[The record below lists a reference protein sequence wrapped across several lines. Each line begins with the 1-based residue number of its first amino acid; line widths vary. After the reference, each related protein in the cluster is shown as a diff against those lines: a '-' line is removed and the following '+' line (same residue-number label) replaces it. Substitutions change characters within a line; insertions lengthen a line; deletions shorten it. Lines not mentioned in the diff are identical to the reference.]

1 MKQDKPV
8 VINLYGGPGA
18 GKTTLAL
25 KLTAHLKEEYKGR
38 VEYVPEY
45 ARELIFQT
53 NEQDDFSIEFVD
65 LGLPVLWSRNT
76 NILSNNPF

>member
-25 KLTAHLKEEYKGR
+25 KLTAHL
-38 VEYVPEY
+38 VV
-45 ARELIFQT
+45 
-53 NEQDDFSIEFVD
+53 
-65 LGLPVLWSRNT
+65 
-76 NILSNNPF
+76 